1 MNLNTA
7 LTRLSEDPAAP
18 LDLAEVALLLARD
31 EYPDLDVAGY
41 LAELTAMAHEVR
53 RSLCGSFAARVE
65 RLCRYLYHELGF
77 GGNTTDYYDPRN
89 SYLNQVLD
97 RRTGIPITLS
107 AVAMAIG
114 QRAGLNVVGVAL
126 PGHFVVKAVAGEQE
140 IIFDPFHGGRRLT
153 VAECADLVRQ
163 VTGEAFEASEEVLRP
178 ALLGPLVVRMLTN
191 LKGTYLRGGDF
202 ARAVKVL
209 QRLRQLQPDDPY
221 QQRDLGVA
229 LLHAG
234 RPGHAIEHLTAFLDA
249 APANDEADAVKQLL
263 QRARNE
269 VARWN

>member
-18 LDLAEVALLLARD
+18 LDLAEIALLLARD

-53 RSLCGSFAARVE
+53 RSLHGSFPVRVE
-65 RLCRYLYHELGF
+65 GLCRYLYHDLGF
-77 GGNTTDYYDPRN
+77 RGNTADYYDHRN
-89 SYLNQVLD
+89 SYLNEVLD
-97 RRTGIPITLS
+97 RRTGIPIALS

-126 PGHFVVKAVAGEQE
+126 PGHFVVKALAGEQE

-153 VAECADLVRQ
+153 VEECGELVQ
-163 VTGEAFEASEEVLRP
+163 KVTGEVVETSDELLRP
-178 ALLGPLVVRMLTN
+178 ALLGPIVVRMLTN
-191 LKGTYLRGGDF
+191 LKGTYLRNGDF

-209 QRLRQLQPDDPY
+209 QRLRQLQPDDLL

-229 LLHAG
+229 LLNAG
-234 RPGHAIEHLTAFLDA
+234 RPAHAIEHLTAFLDA
-249 APANDEADAVKQLL
+249 APDDGETAAVKRLL
-263 QRARNE
+263 ARAKSE
-269 VARWN
+269 VAQWN